1 VASRSLFTI
10 LVVLSLASSSFA
22 DPVTPGCSDSS
33 RDCLVRAATSYLDAI
48 TQHDGSLVWLA
59 PNVHRS
65 VNGSVVEGEEA
76 IRSAIDHEPVMIRY
90 RDARFFVNEGEG
102 WVVVFW
108 LIDLENPGPITAR
121 IAERFKIE
129 NGRITEIEGVAS
141 RDPAE

>member
-1 VASRSLFTI
+1 M
-10 LVVLSLASSSFA
+10 LVVLSLASASFA
-22 DPVTPGCSDSS
+22 EPVTPGCSDSS

-59 PNVHRS
+59 PNVHRN
-65 VNGSVVEGEEA
+65 VNGNVVEGEEA
-76 IRSAIDHEPVMIRY
+76 IRSAIDHEPEMIRY
-90 RDARFFVNEGEG
+90 RDARFYVNEREG

-108 LIDLENPGPITAR
+108 LIDLDGPVTAR

-129 NGRITEIEGVAS
+129 NGRITEIEGVAA